1 MLVGVP
7 TVKSTISSC
16 VEVLFASLVSEGSVG
31 VTALPLF
38 PSRVLVLASTLPC
51 VEVPFASL
59 VSEGSIGVPNVD
71 VVVVVVEVVVVVVVV
86 VIVFVVAVF
95 AVAVVL
101 HNFPSHA
108 SVSVEEGQTFALF
121 PAHSVFTV
129 LDRVRVPGPHGAE
142 QGDQGFHSFMT
153 QCLSV
158 TT

>member
-1 MLVGVP
+1 MLLLLLLL
-7 TVKSTISSC
+7 SSL
-16 VEVLFASLVSEGSVG
+16 ESALSL
-31 VTALPLF
+31 L
-38 PSRVLVLASTLPC
+38 PSRVLVLASTLLC

-59 VSEGSIGVPNVD
+59 VSEGSIDVPNVDVD

-86 VIVFVVAVF
+86 VVVAVVV
-95 AVAVVL
+95 AVLVVAVVL
-101 HNFPSHA
+101 HDFPSHA

-142 QGDQGFHSFMT
+142 QGDHGFHSFMT
-153 QCLSV
+153 QCLLV